1 MFCPLN
7 SKRRQREI
15 VLESVSQRVGGVET
29 INEHCLFSPRNWPRF
44 LLGWLLW
51 LNLPGGFVA
60 TYAQST
66 QLDRSRFTRPVLRV
80 ADTARQAPP
89 APDHPLAAPL
99 RMARE
104 KLAYSQQEIYD
115 YSAILVKRERVGDAL
130 LAHQFISLKVRN
142 ERLDSQG
149 GVAVPFSV
157 YMYFVG
163 PESLKGREVLWVK
176 GQNKN
181 KLVAHAGSGFAG
193 LLSVWLEPTSTV
205 AMRDQRYP
213 VYYIGMESL
222 LKQYIVRLEK
232 DRRVGA
238 REDFQVQVFK
248 GARVDGRVCTCTQVT
263 HPVHRSYLDN
273 HVTRLF
279 VDDEDN
285 VPIRYVAWDWPTQ
298 QGASPAIIE
307 EYSYTKVKLN
317 LGLTNSDFDY
327 KNPSYNF

>member
-1 MFCPLN
+1 M
-7 SKRRQREI
+7 
-15 VLESVSQRVGGVET
+15 V
-29 INEHCLFSPRNWPRF
+29 
-44 LLGWLLW
+44 
-51 LNLPGGFVA
+51 

-66 QLDRSRFTRPVLRV
+66 QLDRSRLTRPVLRV

-89 APDHPLAAPL
+89 VQDHPLAAPL

-104 KLAYSQQEIYD
+104 KLAYSQQEIHD
-115 YSAILVKRERVGDAL
+115 YSAILVKRERVGDEL

-142 ERLDSQG
+142 ERLDSQV
-149 GVAVPFSV
+149 GVVVPFSV
-157 YMYFVG
+157 YMHFVG

-176 GQNKN
+176 GQNNN

-193 LLSVWLEPTSTV
+193 LLSIWLEPTSTV

-213 VYYIGMESL
+213 VNYIGMESL
-222 LKQYIVRLEK
+222 LEQYIVRLEK
-232 DRRVGA
+232 DRRVGT
-238 REDFQVQVFK
+238 REDFQVRIFK

-263 HPVHRSYLDN
+263 HPVRRAYLDN

-298 QGASPAIIE
+298 QGASPAVIE

-317 LGLTNSDFDY
+317 LGFTNSDFDY
-327 KNPSYNF
+327 KNPNYNF

>member
-176 GQNKN
+176 GQKQKQTCCPCRKWLCRPAFRLGWNRRVPLPCAIN
-181 KLVAHAGSGFAG
+181 AIRFTTLVWRVCSSNILCVLRKTG
-193 LLSVWLEPTSTV
+193 VLEPGRIFRFKYSRGHVLT
-205 AMRDQRYP
+205 D
-213 VYYIGMESL
+213 ESVL
-222 LKQYIVRLEK
+222 AHK
-232 DRRVGA
+232 
-238 REDFQVQVFK
+238 
-248 GARVDGRVCTCTQVT
+248 
-263 HPVHRSYLDN
+263 
-273 HVTRLF
+273 
-279 VDDEDN
+279 
-285 VPIRYVAWDWPTQ
+285 
-298 QGASPAIIE
+298 
-307 EYSYTKVKLN
+307 
-317 LGLTNSDFDY
+317 
-327 KNPSYNF
+327 